1 MAVRIT
7 AEDTDTGE
15 KYIINTIREVDEGD
29 GWDSFVEIVLTIIR
43 DFSVGYG
50 AGSEKLARRQFDS
63 MYRKWLDTGE
73 EQEYE

>member
-15 KYIINTIREVDEGD
+15 KYIINTIREVDEED
-29 GWDSFVEIVLTIIR
+29 GWDSFVELVLLIIK
-43 DFSVGYG
+43 DFSMGDG
-50 AGSEKLARRQFDS
+50 AGAERLARRQFDGMRS
-63 MYRKWLDTGE
+63 RWLETGE